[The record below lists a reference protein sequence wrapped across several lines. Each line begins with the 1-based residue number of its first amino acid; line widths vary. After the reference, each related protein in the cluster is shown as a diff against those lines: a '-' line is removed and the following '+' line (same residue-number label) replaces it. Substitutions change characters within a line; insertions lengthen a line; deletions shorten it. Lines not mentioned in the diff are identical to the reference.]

1 MKVHHTR
8 SQFTNAKPSEDCGRK
23 VYHQIHKQKP
33 RGWRTSHLKS
43 YPSRKQD
50 VGVAASTSIF
60 LILNKFLQ
68 AAQPLLRRLQNIIRL
83 ANGEAEI
90 ILDSPR
96 ILVRVELRRREG
108 GHTQLLYHE
117 PCKLEVPL
125 SAGHMWREGIVIG
138 QPDLAEVGHD
148 EISAFWVREGYA

>member
-1 MKVHHTR
+1 MKVHHTW
-8 SQFTNAKPSEDCGRK
+8 SQFTIVFLSVVCGCL
-23 VYHQIHKQKP
+23 VFFFFHKQKP

-43 YPSRKQD
+43 NPSRKQD
-50 VGVAASTSIF
+50 VGVAASTSIY

-90 ILDSPR
+90 ILDNPR
-96 ILVRVELRRREG
+96 ILVRVELRRRDG

-117 PCKLEVPL
+117 PCKLEVPR

-148 EISAFWVREGYA
+148 EISAFCG